1 MSTLS
6 IRLPDYLHKSV
17 KKIALQ
23 EHSSLNQLIV
33 LAVAEKLAVLSTEDY
48 LTQRAAQGSRKSFL
62 AVLNKASNQEP
73 EDSDKL

>member
-33 LAVAEKLAVLSTEDY
+33 LAVAEKLASLATEDY
-48 LTQRAAQGSRKSFL
+48 LAQRAARGNRKDFL
-62 AVLNKASNQEP
+62 AVLNKASDQEP
-73 EDSDKL
+73 KNHDKL